1 MLRLNTAP
9 LRVLQVTST
18 GIEAR
23 ILLRI
28 VHEVMKVSLRSIV
41 SVQEEPDLS
50 CDKAKR
56 ALVRSW

>member
-23 ILLRI
+23 VLVRI

-41 SVQEEPDLS
+41 SVQGELDLN
-50 CDKAKR
+50 CDKVESP
-56 ALVRSW
+56 LVRSW